1 MVGLIASFTAL
12 PWRRAAQVSTNAFFV
27 ITVAWAVQKLF
38 LFRTAEFFLGDREEL
53 NWVLLD
59 GAGGPLEI
67 LRSMLFHSV
76 VMPGIS
82 VITRHDHPGLTIQ
95 HSTLGSAGPL
105 AAIATVLWCTIL
117 ALGTWATL
125 RRGSLR
131 RVRIVV
137 VGSLVGQA
145 LLHLFYGEETFLY
158 SLHFLPLLVVIA
170 ALGTRTRLRL
180 VVLAAAVALL
190 PMLAISNA
198 RQLDFVID
206 RDTWS
211 NPDGE
216 LDNTVTAAVYA
227 AFYADPILRELDITI
242 VAIGGVV
249 YLRSDDTTKPQ
260 RDLALKIAHQ
270 IDNVESVVDQMR

>member
-1 MVGLIASFTAL
+1 M
-12 PWRRAAQVSTNAFFV
+12 
-27 ITVAWAVQKLF
+27 
-38 LFRTAEFFLGDREEL
+38 
-53 NWVLLD
+53 LLD

-242 VAIGGVV
+242 VAIEGVV